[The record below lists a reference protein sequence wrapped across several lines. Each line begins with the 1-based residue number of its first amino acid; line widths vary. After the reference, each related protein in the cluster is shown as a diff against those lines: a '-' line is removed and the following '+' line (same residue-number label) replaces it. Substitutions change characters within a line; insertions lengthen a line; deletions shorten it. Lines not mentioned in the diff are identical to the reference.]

1 MLYDSKRWDKER
13 PAAAK
18 APTTLRECKT
28 AAEMIALAKTKPP
41 HAIYSDEFMVRVRDD
56 CWWARSK
63 SAVDDTM
70 RYIMI
75 GECGDRMSWG
85 DLLDRASM
93 LGLPV

>member
-1 MLYDSKRWDKER
+1 MLYDSKRWDKEL
-13 PAAAK
+13 PAVVK

-28 AAEMIALAKTKPP
+28 AAEMVALAKTKPFNESYR
-41 HAIYSDEFMVRVRDD
+41 HEFLVKGNY
-56 CWWARSK
+56 WWARSK
-63 SAVDDTM
+63 AAVDDNM